1 MVDGVDGV
9 DELLSSAD
17 SQARG
22 QCRAGGGATSAP
34 RAEPQGIDRCS
45 PPASAVTH
53 RLASATSAA
62 RACVGA
68 LAYRTPRG
76 DERKLARSSLGLHA
90 RAAHTPQGTTMRLS
104 GSLPTP
110 AEVFYVVQSTG
121 APGRREHHVAS
132 VLYETRAQAH
142 TELARLSAA
151 HPGDYS
157 VWKSTTYVEPPQ
169 WGYVVM
175 RADGTVVPA
184 E

>member
-1 MVDGVDGV
+1 M
-9 DELLSSAD
+9 SSAEIL
-17 SQARG
+17 AGG
-22 QCRAGGGATSAP
+22 QCCAGGSATPAP
-34 RAEPQGIDRCS
+34 RAEPLGIERCGLR
-45 PPASAVTH
+45 ASAVTH
-53 RLASATSAA
+53 RLASAASAASLRECASVQNARGGRAEASSVIAWPAA
-62 RACVGA
+62 RAPC
-68 LAYRTPRG
+68 
-76 DERKLARSSLGLHA
+76 K
-90 RAAHTPQGTTMRLS
+90 TTMRLS

-121 APGRREHHVAS
+121 APGRREHQVAS

-157 VWKSTTYVEPPQ
+157 IWKSTTYVEPPQ

-175 RADGTVVPA
+175 RADGTVVPP